1 YLALLADSR
10 RLNALLAELS
20 AVQGLA
26 DSAAPEE
33 ACVLGCAAGAAGAA
47 DHASPADLD
56 HLNIWAV
63 EVRIKSENSKMI
75 RSCDTEN

>member
-1 YLALLADSR
+1 MRSFEASLGNLGASATPTARYLALLADSR

-33 ACVLGCAAGAAGAA
+33 AC
-47 DHASPADLD
+47 HES
-56 HLNIWAV
+56 
-63 EVRIKSENSKMI
+63 
-75 RSCDTEN
+75 